1 MGGASSSISGSGGSS
16 VSGIAGSTIS
26 GGSGSIS
33 ITSGVNRPN
42 DCVAIVT
49 ASKATV
55 ANASGANLRAYYSTK
70 DMQLSEIVGAKNAFK
85 PDSPEFPYLR
95 HGTCAKIKRQT
106 KTFNPGEGFFANVL
120 VEGTSTPSICAGI
133 IAENFQVRPGSSVI
147 ITACRKIV
155 PRKSDQDNEWVDEDG
170 NNHKTASD

>member
-26 GGSGSIS
+26 GDSGDIK

-42 DCVAIVT
+42 DYVAIVT
-49 ASKATV
+49 TSKATV

-70 DMQLSEIVGAKNAFK
+70 EMQLSEIVGAKNVFK
-85 PDSPEFPYLR
+85 PESPELPYLIL
-95 HGTCAKIKRQT
+95 HANGVVS
-106 KTFNPGEGFFANVL
+106 FNPSEGLFATVL
-120 VEGTSTPSICAGI
+120 VVDASTPSVCAGT

-147 ITACRKIV
+147 ITASREIV
-155 PRKSDQDNEWVDEDG
+155 PRKSDQDNEWVDEDD
-170 NNHKTASD
+170 NNHKTA

>member
-26 GGSGSIS
+26 GGNISIS
-33 ITSGVNRPN
+33 SGVNRFG
-42 DCVAIVT
+42 AARVT
-49 ASKATV
+49 ADSAPVANATV

-70 DMQLSEIVGAKNAFK
+70 EMQLSEIVGAKNTFK
-85 PDSPEFPYLR
+85 PDSPELPYLNLPAN
-95 HGTCAKIKRQT
+95 GIVS
-106 KTFNPGEGFFANVL
+106 FNPGEGLFATVL
-120 VEGTSTPSICAGI
+120 VEDPHTPSVCAGT

-147 ITACRKIV
+147 ITASRKIV

-170 NNHKTASD
+170 NNHKTA

>member
-1 MGGASSSISGSGGSS
+1 MGGASSSISGTDGSS

-26 GGSGSIS
+26 GGRGSIS
-33 ITSGVNRPN
+33 ITSGVNRPY

-70 DMQLSEIVGAKNAFK
+70 EMQLSEIVGAKNAFK
-85 PDSPEFPYLR
+85 PDSPELPYLNLPAN
-95 HGTCAKIKRQT
+95 GIVS
-106 KTFNPGEGFFANVL
+106 FNPGEGLFATVL
-120 VEGTSTPSICAGI
+120 VVDTSTPSVCVGI
-133 IAENFQVRPGSSVI
+133 IADNFQVRPGSSII
-147 ITACRKIV
+147 ITASCEIV

-170 NNHKTASD
+170 NNHKTA